1 MLILLNEKSY
11 SLINETNEKYGE
23 MLMDLRM
30 QGRMHG

>member
-1 MLILLNEKSY
+1 MKKV